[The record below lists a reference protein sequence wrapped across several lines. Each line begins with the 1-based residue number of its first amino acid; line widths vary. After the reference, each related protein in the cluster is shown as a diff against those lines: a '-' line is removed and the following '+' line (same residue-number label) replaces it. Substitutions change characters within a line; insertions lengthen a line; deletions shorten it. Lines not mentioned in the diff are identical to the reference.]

1 MNSASP
7 AQDNPLH
14 SPPAVDGVSQQ
25 PASLEFATPKMVR
38 AGKRNEGPTNVIE
51 GSKMKRLFAG
61 VSALVLGAAMAGGA
75 EAADAEAETTDVEAV
90 IVTGTRTTG
99 LRAIDSPAPITVLDS
114 TALQR
119 VGQTDLVQAIA
130 QNVPSFNAQAFGG
143 DTANLTLSAKL
154 RGLSP
159 NHALVLINGKRRHGT
174 ANLAVLGGA
183 FQGGASADLNFV
195 SLGSVARVEV
205 LQEGAAAQYGSD
217 AIAGVINIILKEDDS
232 GGGITASA
240 GKYYNAGGETAD
252 LTLNLGLK
260 PVENSF
266 LNLTYQTRYHDYTFV
281 GDVDPRVTNTTF
293 NINSTSRLSR
303 YPQITGLDDFPY
315 INRITGD
322 AEYRL
327 NIAGYNFG
335 IDVGEVKVYSFG
347 TYGDKYASGIQNYR
361 VPNLVVGRDGSIPR
375 PFGFSPRIVVE
386 ETDYAATGG
395 FKGAMASG
403 WSYDISTTYGK
414 DEVSLYNKDS
424 FNRSLYIDTS
434 TATTP
439 GFSPADFYNGA
450 FIFTQWTSQIDLDRE
465 LDVGFAEPLNL
476 AVGAEYRRESY
487 EIKAGD
493 PGSYYKEGVQAYPG
507 FEPTDAS
514 KSTRRSYA
522 FYGNVA
528 FSPTEPMKLDLAA
541 RYEHFS
547 DFGDTFIVKATGRYD
562 FNEMFAI
569 RATGSTGFR
578 APTLAEGNYS
588 ATNVSPTSAFVQ
600 LPPNSPAAALVGVS
614 GLDPEKSRNYSVG
627 FVVKPGAGIT
637 ATLDIYQISIKDRV
651 VGSATL
657 FGSGGTINLPAVR
670 AAILASGSVLDP
682 TVTQTGINIFT
693 NGLDTRT
700 RGADLVVTTRTDLED
715 WGSVQWS
722 LTGNWSDTK
731 VTKFATPP
739 AQLQGASLFDRTS
752 AGFLETSTPKYRAV
766 LGALWTW
773 NKLSVNVKESLYGPA
788 SILNNRL
795 GCPLGLPA
803 SNCFKLNIGTTF
815 ITDLELSYKVFES
828 VKVTIGA
835 NNLFNKFPE
844 KLDTAYRNTFLA
856 ANANGYVTQYPTFSA
871 FGINGG
877 YYYGKI
883 AITF

>member
-1 MNSASP
+1 M
-7 AQDNPLH
+7 
-14 SPPAVDGVSQQ
+14 
-25 PASLEFATPKMVR
+25 R
-38 AGKRNEGPTNVIE
+38 
-51 GSKMKRLFAG
+51 RLFAG
-61 VSALVLGAAMAGGA
+61 VSALVLGAAMAGGVQ
-75 EAADAEAETTDVEAV
+75 AADAADEANDVEAV

-99 LRAIDSPAPITVLDS
+99 LKAVDSPAPITVLDS
-114 TALQR
+114 TALTR
-119 VGQTDLVQAIA
+119 VGQTDLIQAIA

-143 DTANLTLSAKL
+143 DTANLTLSARL

-159 NHALVLINGKRRHGT
+159 NHTLVLINGKRRHGT
-174 ANLAVLGGA
+174 ANLAVLGGP

-217 AIAGVINIILKEDDS
+217 AIAGVINIILKEDDA

-240 GKYYNAGGETAD
+240 GKYFNAGGETAD
-252 LTLNLGLK
+252 LTLNIGLK
-260 PVENSF
+260 PVENSY
-266 LNLTYQTRYHDYTFV
+266 LNLSYQTRYHDYSFV

-293 NINSTSRLSR
+293 NINSTSGLSR

-315 INRITGD
+315 VNRITGD

-327 NIAGYNFG
+327 NIGSYNFG
-335 IDVGEVKVYSFG
+335 IDVGEVKFYSFG
-347 TYGDKYASGIQNYR
+347 TFGDKYASGIQNYR

-375 PFGFSPRIVVE
+375 PFGFSPRIVIQ

-395 FKGAMASG
+395 FKGALASG
-403 WSYDISTTYGK
+403 WNYDVATTYGK

-434 TATTP
+434 TLTTP

-476 AVGAEYRRESY
+476 ALGAEYRRESY

-569 RATGSTGFR
+569 RGTASTGFR

-600 LPPNSPAAALVGVS
+600 LPPNSAAARLVGVN
-614 GLDPEKSRNYSVG
+614 GLDPEKSRNYSIG
-627 FVVKPGAGIT
+627 FVAKPGAGIT
-637 ATLDIYQISIKDRV
+637 ATLDIYQINIKDRV

-657 FGSGGTINLPAVR
+657 FGSGGSVNLPAVR

-700 RGADLVVTTRTDLED
+700 RGADLIVTTRTSLED
-715 WGSVQWS
+715 WGSIQWS
-722 LTGNWSDTK
+722 LAGNWSDTK
-731 VTKFATPP
+731 VTKFAASP
-739 AQLQGASLFDRTS
+739 AQLAGASLFDRTS
-752 AGFLETSTPKYRAV
+752 VSLLEKSTPKYRAV

-773 NKLSVNVKESLYGPA
+773 NDLTVNVKESLYGPA
-788 SILNNRL
+788 SRIDNRL
-795 GCPLGLPA
+795 GCPLSGPA
-803 SNCFKLNIGTTF
+803 SNCFNNKIGSTF
-815 ITDLELSYKVFES
+815 ITDLEISYQILEP

-835 NNLFNKFPE
+835 NNLFNKFPD
-844 KLDTAYRNTFLA
+844 KLRQDYRNTFLA
-856 ANANGYVTQYPTFSA
+856 ANANGFVTQYPSFSS

>member
-1 MNSASP
+1 
-7 AQDNPLH
+7 
-14 SPPAVDGVSQQ
+14 
-25 PASLEFATPKMVR
+25 
-38 AGKRNEGPTNVIE
+38 
-51 GSKMKRLFAG
+51 MKQLFAG
-61 VSALVLGAAMAGGA
+61 VSALVLGIAMAGGVQ
-75 EAADAEAETTDVEAV
+75 AADADADATDIEAV

-99 LRAIDSPAPITVLDS
+99 LRAVDSPAPITVLDS
-114 TALQR
+114 TALTR
-119 VGQTDLVQAIA
+119 VGQTDLIQAIA

-183 FQGGASADLNFV
+183 FQGGASADLNFI
-195 SLGSVARVEV
+195 SLGAVGRVEV

-240 GKYYNAGGETAD
+240 GKYYNAGGKTAD

-303 YPQITGLDDFPY
+303 YPQITGLDDYPY
-315 INRITGD
+315 VNRITGD

-327 NIAGYNFG
+327 NIGGYNFG
-335 IDVGEVKVYSFG
+335 IDVGDVKVYSFG
-347 TYGDKYASGIQNYR
+347 TFGDKYASGIQNYR

-375 PFGFSPRIVVE
+375 PFGFSPRIVVQ

-403 WSYDISTTYGK
+403 WNYDVATTYGK

-434 TATTP
+434 TLTTP
-439 GFSPADFYNGA
+439 GFSPSDFYNGA
-450 FIFTQWTSQIDLDRE
+450 FIFSQWTSQIDLDRE
-465 LDVGFAEPLNL
+465 LDVGFADPLNL
-476 AVGAEYRRESY
+476 AIGAEYRRESY

-569 RATGSTGFR
+569 RATASTGFR

-600 LPPNSPAAALVGVS
+600 LPPNSPAAALVGVN

-627 FVVKPGAGIT
+627 FVAKPGGGIT
-637 ATLDIYQISIKDRV
+637 ATLDIYQITIKDRV

-752 AGFLETSTPKYRAV
+752 VGFLETSTPKYRAV

-773 NKLSVNVKESLYGPA
+773 NDLSVNVKESLYGPA

-795 GCPLGLPA
+795 GCPLSLPT
-803 SNCFKLNIGTTF
+803 SNCFKLGIGTTF
-815 ITDLELSYKVFES
+815 ITDLEISYKVLES
-828 VKVTIGA
+828 VKLTIGA
-835 NNLFNKFPE
+835 NNLFNKFPD
-844 KLDTAYRNTFLA
+844 KINQAYRNTFLA
-856 ANANGYVTQYPTFSA
+856 ANANGFVTQYPTFSA

-883 AITF
+883 AVTF

>member
-1 MNSASP
+1 
-7 AQDNPLH
+7 
-14 SPPAVDGVSQQ
+14 
-25 PASLEFATPKMVR
+25 MVR

-240 GKYYNAGGETAD
+240 GKYYNAGGEIAD

-476 AVGAEYRRESY
+476 AIGAEYRRESY

-715 WGSVQWS
+715 RGSVQWS

-752 AGFLETSTPKYRAV
+752 VGFLETSTPKYRAV

-795 GCPLGLPA
+795 GCPLELPA

-815 ITDLELSYKVFES
+815 ITDLEISYKLFES

>member
-1 MNSASP
+1 
-7 AQDNPLH
+7 
-14 SPPAVDGVSQQ
+14 
-25 PASLEFATPKMVR
+25 
-38 AGKRNEGPTNVIE
+38 
-51 GSKMKRLFAG
+51 MKNLFAG
-61 VSALVLGAAMAGGA
+61 VSALVMVMSAAGAVRADD
-75 EAADAEAETTDVEAV
+75 ADAEADVEAV

-99 LRAIDSPAPITVLDS
+99 LRAVDSPAPITVLDS
-114 TALQR
+114 TALTR
-119 VGQTDLVQAIA
+119 VGQTDLIQAIA

-217 AIAGVINIILKEDDS
+217 AIAGVINIILKEDETGGAITVS
-232 GGGITASA
+232 GG
-240 GKYYNAGGETAD
+240 KHYNAGGETAD
-252 LTLNLGLK
+252 LTLNLGLS
-260 PVENSF
+260 PIENSF

-293 NINSTSRLSR
+293 NLTSTSRLSR
-303 YPQITGLDDFPY
+303 YPQITGLADFPY
-315 INRITGD
+315 VNRITGD

-327 NIAGYNFG
+327 NIGGYNFG
-335 IDVGEVKVYSFG
+335 IDVGDVKFYSFG

-361 VPNLVVGRDGSIPR
+361 VPNLVVGRDGSIPK
-375 PFGFSPRIVVE
+375 PFGFSPRIVIQ

-395 FKGAMASG
+395 FKGALAGG
-403 WSYDISTTYGK
+403 WNYDVATTYGR

-434 TATTP
+434 TPTTP
-439 GFSPADFYNGA
+439 GFSPSDFYNGA
-450 FIFTQWTSQIDLDRE
+450 FIFTQWTSQIDLGRE
-465 LDVGFAEPLNL
+465 IDVGFDTPMNL
-476 AVGAEYRRESY
+476 AVGVEYRRETY

-514 KSTRRSYA
+514 KSKRRSYA
-522 FYGNVA
+522 AYANVA
-528 FSPTEPMKLDLAA
+528 LQPSEPVKLDLAA
-541 RYEHFS
+541 RFEDFS
-547 DFGDTFIVKATGRYD
+547 DFGSTFIVKATGRYD
-562 FNEMFAI
+562 FNETFAV
-569 RATGSTGFR
+569 RATASTGFR

-600 LPPNSPAAALVGVS
+600 LPPNSPAAALVGVN
-614 GLDPEKSRNYSVG
+614 GLDAEKSRNYSIG
-627 FVVKPGAGIT
+627 FVAKPGAGVT
-637 ATLDIYQISIKDRV
+637 ATLDIYQISIRDRV

-700 RGADLVVTTRTDLED
+700 RGADLVVTMRSDLED

-752 AGFLETSTPKYRAV
+752 VGFLETSTPKYRAV

-773 NKLSVNVKESLYGPA
+773 NDLTVNVKESLYGPA

-795 GCPLGLPA
+795 GCPLSLPA
-803 SNCFKLNIGTTF
+803 SNCFKLGIGTTLT
-815 ITDLELSYKVFES
+815 TDLEISYKVLET
-828 VKVTIGA
+828 VKLTVGA
-835 NNLFNKFPE
+835 NNLFNKFPD
-844 KLDTAYRNTFLA
+844 KLNQAYRDTFLA

-877 YYYGKI
+877 YWYGKI
-883 AITF
+883 NYTF

>member
-1 MNSASP
+1 
-7 AQDNPLH
+7 
-14 SPPAVDGVSQQ
+14 
-25 PASLEFATPKMVR
+25 MVR

>member
-1 MNSASP
+1 
-7 AQDNPLH
+7 LR
-14 SPPAVDGVSQQ
+14 
-25 PASLEFATPKMVR
+25 K
-38 AGKRNEGPTNVIE
+38 
-51 GSKMKRLFAG
+51 LFTG
-61 VSALVLGAAMAGGA
+61 VSALVLGAAMAGGVQA
-75 EAADAEAETTDVEAV
+75 AEAENEATDVEAV

-99 LRAIDSPAPITVLDS
+99 LRAVDSPAPITVLDS
-114 TALQR
+114 TALTR

-183 FQGGASADLNFV
+183 FQGGASADLNFI

-217 AIAGVINIILKEDDS
+217 AIAGVINIILKENDS
-232 GGGITASA
+232 GGGVTASV
-240 GKYYNAGGETAD
+240 GKNYNAGGDTAD
-252 LTLNLGLK
+252 LTLNLGIS
-260 PVENSF
+260 PFANSY

-303 YPQITGLDDFPY
+303 YPQITSLDDYPY
-315 INRITGD
+315 VNRITGD

-327 NIAGYNFG
+327 NIGGYNFG
-335 IDVGEVKVYSFG
+335 VDIGEVKFYSFG

-375 PFGFSPRIVVE
+375 PFGFSPRIVVQ

-395 FKGAMASG
+395 FKGSMASG
-403 WSYDISTTYGK
+403 WNYDVATTYGK

-434 TATTP
+434 TPTTP

-450 FIFTQWTSQIDLDRE
+450 FIFTQWTSQIDLSRE
-465 LDVGFAEPLNL
+465 LDVGFADPLNL
-476 AVGAEYRRESY
+476 AIGAEYRRESY

-569 RATGSTGFR
+569 RATASTGFR

-600 LPPNSPAAALVGVS
+600 LPPNSPAAALVGVN
-614 GLDPEKSRNYSVG
+614 GLDPEKSRNYSIG
-627 FVVKPGAGIT
+627 FVAKPGAGIT
-637 ATLDIYQISIKDRV
+637 ATLDVYQITIKDRV

-715 WGSVQWS
+715 LGSIQWS

-752 AGFLETSTPKYRAV
+752 VGFLETSTPKYRAV

-773 NKLSVNVKESLYGPA
+773 NNLSVNVKESLYGPA
-788 SILNNRL
+788 YILNNRL
-795 GCPLGLPA
+795 GCPLSLPA

-815 ITDLELSYKVFES
+815 TTDLEISYKVIEA

-835 NNLFNKFPE
+835 NNLFNKFPD
-844 KLDTAYRNTFLA
+844 KINQAYRNTFLA

-883 AITF
+883 AVTF

>member
-1 MNSASP
+1 
-7 AQDNPLH
+7 
-14 SPPAVDGVSQQ
+14 
-25 PASLEFATPKMVR
+25 MVR

-693 NGLDTRT
+693 NGRDTRT

>member
-14 SPPAVDGVSQQ
+14 SPPAVDGVNQQ